1 MKTVKVLEVTRKG
14 NDYGFKIPA
23 GTTSDDI
30 EYGLVTT
37 LLALEEREKQLGGSF
52 SIEAY
57 LRRLGELS
65 KCIKQGL

>member
-1 MKTVKVLEVTRKG
+1 MKKVKVLEIDRKG
-14 NDYGFKIPA
+14 NDYSFVIPA

-37 LLALEEREKQLGGSF
+37 LIALENREKSLGGDF
-52 SIEAY
+52 NIDRY

-65 KCIKQGL
+65 KCVKQGL